1 MLLKNCGAGNGEI
14 FFKFSGY
21 EDESFSQIL
30 IRTFDHED
38 RRYFTNYDVKVIVAN
53 YDACEI

>member
-1 MLLKNCGAGNGEI
+1 MKNCGAGNGEI